1 MALVAYFLMRGEI
14 VSVST
19 ICLLLYPIN
28 VSKMCLNPKNYIM
41 YWIKAHNKSHAE
53 HGFYCIFSYEGGDS
67 ECFNYLSIT
76 IPNKCVKNVF

>member
-41 YWIKAHNKSHAE
+41 YWITAHNKSHAE
-53 HGFYCIFSYEGGDS
+53 HGFYCIFSYEGVDS

>member
-1 MALVAYFLMRGEI
+1 
-14 VSVST
+14 
-19 ICLLLYPIN
+19 
-28 VSKMCLNPKNYIM
+28 MCLNPKNYIM
-41 YWIKAHNKSHAE
+41 YWITAHSKSHAE